1 MTEVDFIGGVGEM
14 KERSGYLFVAERREE
29 KLRQFTG
36 VLERLSQL
44 VDWRSL
50 AKAVNDATGREAPQ
64 PKGGRP
70 PYPTE
75 SMLKIVV
82 LQQLYGNLS
91 DEQMEYAL
99 LDRLSWQRFV
109 GLSHSRDL
117 PDAKT
122 LWAFKELIA
131 QGGGATLLFE
141 IVGEQLARAGL
152 KAKGGQIIDATIITV
167 PKVDLTKEEK
177 ETIKG
182 GKTPDHWSAKQAA
195 HKDTDAR
202 WTAKHDQWF
211 FGFKAHVN
219 ADQEHKLIR
228 ALVTTPAN
236 IDDREPLEELIDPSE
251 ARKKEGQTVHADRG
265 YHGQGTRELLKR
277 QGLIDGVAR
286 KDDPNRYDQ
295 TEIHERNQR
304 LSKIRARV
312 EHVFGGW
319 EKTMGK
325 SIRCIGLTR
334 ATSMITLQA
343 LVYNLRRWVTLDRRG
358 ACAA

>member
-1 MTEVDFIGGVGEM
+1 M
-14 KERSGYLFVAERREE
+14 KERKGYLFVRERREE

-36 VLERLSQL
+36 VLERLTQR
-44 VDWRSL
+44 VDWGGL
-50 AKAVNDATGREAPQ
+50 ARAVNEATGREARQ

-75 SMLKIVV
+75 SLLKIVV
-82 LQQLYGNLS
+82 LQQLYGKLS

-99 LDRLSWQRFV
+99 LDRLSRQRFV
-109 GLSHSRDL
+109 GLAHGRDL

-122 LWAFKELIA
+122 LWAFQELIA
-131 QGGGATLLFE
+131 QGGGATRLFE

-152 KAKGGQIIDATIITV
+152 KAKGGQLIDATIVTV
-167 PKVDLTKEEK
+167 PKVDLTKAEK
-177 ETIKG
+177 ETVKD
-182 GKTPDHWSAKQAA
+182 GKTPDGWSTKQAA

-202 WTAKHDQWF
+202 WTAKHDTWF

-219 ADQEHKLIR
+219 ADQEHQLIR
-228 ALVTTPAN
+228 ALVITSAN
-236 IDDREPLEELIDPSE
+236 VDDREPLEQLIDASG
-251 ARKKEGQTVHADRG
+251 ARKAQGQTVHADRG
-265 YHGQGTRELLKR
+265 YHGQGSRELLKTL
-277 QGLIDGVAR
+277 GLIDGVAR

-295 TEIHERNQR
+295 SEIHERNQK
-304 LSKIRARV
+304 LSRIRARV

-334 ATSMITLQA
+334 AQSQITIQA

-358 ACAA
+358 ACAV

>member
-1 MTEVDFIGGVGEM
+1 M
-14 KERSGYLFVAERREE
+14 KERNGYLFVAERREE

-44 VDWRSL
+44 VDWSGL
-50 AKAVNDATGREAPQ
+50 ARAVNEATGREAPQ

-75 SMLKIVV
+75 SLLKIVV

-91 DEQMEYAL
+91 DEAMEYAL
-99 LDRLSWQRFV
+99 LDRLSWQQFV
-109 GLSHSRDL
+109 GLAHARDL

-122 LWAFKELIA
+122 IWAFKELIA

-152 KAKGGQIIDATIITV
+152 KAKGGQLIDATIVTV
-167 PKVDLTKEEK
+167 PKVDLTIEEK
-177 ETIKG
+177 ETVKD
-182 GKTPDHWSAKQAA
+182 GKTPDNWSAKQAA

-202 WTAKHDQWF
+202 WTAKRETWF

-219 ADQEHKLIR
+219 ADQDHKLIR
-228 ALVTTPAN
+228 ALAITPAN
-236 IDDREPLEELIDPSE
+236 VDDREPLEQLIDASE
-251 ARKKEGQTVHADRG
+251 ARKKEGKTVHADRG
-265 YHGQGTRELLKR
+265 YHGEAVREMLKTK
-277 QGLIDGVAR
+277 GLVDGVAR
-286 KDDPNRYDQ
+286 KDDPNSYDQ
-295 TEIHERNQR
+295 TGIHERNQR

-334 ATSMITLQA
+334 ATSQITIQA
-343 LVYNLRRWVTLDRRG
+343 LVYNLRRWVTLDRRS

>member
-1 MTEVDFIGGVGEM
+1 M
-14 KERSGYLFVAERREE
+14 KGRSGYLFATERREQ
-29 KLRQFTG
+29 KLEQFTG
-36 VLERLSQL
+36 VLDRLQRL
-44 VDWRSL
+44 VDWRGL

-75 SMLKIVV
+75 AMLKIVV

-109 GLSHSRDL
+109 GLAHARDL
-117 PDAKT
+117 PDART
-122 LWAFKELIA
+122 LWVFKELIA
-131 QGGGATLLFE
+131 QGGGATVLFE

-152 KAKGGQIIDATIITV
+152 KAKGGQIIDATIVTV
-167 PKVDLTKEEK
+167 PKADLTKEEK
-177 ETIKG
+177 EAVKD
-182 GKTPDHWSAKQAA
+182 GKTPEDWSAKQEA
-195 HKDTDAR
+195 HKETDAR
-202 WTAKHDQWF
+202 WTAKHDHWF

-228 ALVTTPAN
+228 ALVITPAN
-236 IDDREPLEELIDPSE
+236 IDDRAPLEQLIDASE
-251 ARKKEGQTVHADRG
+251 ARKQEGKTVHADRG
-265 YHGQGTRELLKR
+265 YHGHGTRELLK
-277 QGLIDGVAR
+277 QLGLNDGVAR

-304 LSKIRARV
+304 LSRIRARV

-334 ATSMITLQA
+334 AKSQITIQA

-358 ACAA
+358 ACAV

>member
-1 MTEVDFIGGVGEM
+1 M
-14 KERSGYLFVAERREE
+14 KGRSGYLFATERREQ
-29 KLRQFTG
+29 KLEQFTG
-36 VLERLSQL
+36 VLDRLQSL
-44 VDWRSL
+44 VDWRGL

-75 SMLKIVV
+75 AMLKIVV

-99 LDRLSWQRFV
+99 LDRLTWQRFV
-109 GLSHSRDL
+109 GLRHARDL
-117 PDAKT
+117 PDART

-131 QGGGATLLFE
+131 QGGGATVLFE

-152 KAKGGQIIDATIITV
+152 KAKGGQIIDATIVTV
-167 PKVDLTKEEK
+167 PKADLTKEEK
-177 ETIKG
+177 EAVKD
-182 GKTPDHWSAKQAA
+182 GKTPEDWNAKQVA
-195 HKDTDAR
+195 HKETDAR
-202 WTAKHDQWF
+202 WTAKHDTWF

-228 ALVTTPAN
+228 ALVITPAN
-236 IDDREPLEELIDPSE
+236 VDDRVPLEQLIDASE
-251 ARKKEGQTVHADRG
+251 ARKQEGQTVHADRG
-265 YHGQGTRELLKR
+265 YHGHGTRELLKKL
-277 QGLIDGVAR
+277 GLNDGVAR
-286 KDDPNRYDQ
+286 KDDPNRHDQ
-295 TEIHERNQR
+295 TEVHARNQR

-334 ATSMITLQA
+334 ATSQITLQA
-343 LVYNLRRWVTLDRRG
+343 MVYNLRRWVTLDRRG
-358 ACAA
+358 ACTV

>member
-1 MTEVDFIGGVGEM
+1 M
-14 KERSGYLFVAERREE
+14 KGRTGYLFVAERREE

-44 VDWRSL
+44 VDWSGL
-50 AKAVNDATGREAPQ
+50 AGAVNKATGREAPQ
-64 PKGGRP
+64 PQGGRP

-75 SMLKIVV
+75 SLLKIVV

-91 DEQMEYAL
+91 DEAMEYAL

-109 GLSHSRDL
+109 GLAHARDL

-122 LWAFKELIA
+122 IWAFKELIA

-141 IVGEQLARAGL
+141 IVGEQLASAGL
-152 KAKGGQIIDATIITV
+152 KAKGGQIIDATIVTV
-167 PKVDLTKEEK
+167 PKVDLTQEEK
-177 ETIKG
+177 AIIKD
-182 GKTPDHWSAKQAA
+182 GKTPDDWSAKQAA

-202 WTAKHDQWF
+202 WTAKHETWF

-228 ALVTTPAN
+228 ALAITPAN
-236 IDDREPLEELIDPSE
+236 IDDREPLEQLIDASA
-251 ARKKEGQTVHADRG
+251 ARKQAGQTVHADRG
-265 YHGQGTRELLKR
+265 YHGQGTRALLKKL
-277 QGLIDGVAR
+277 GLIDGVAR

-295 TEIHERNQR
+295 TATHERNKR

-334 ATSMITLQA
+334 ARSQITIQA

>member
-1 MTEVDFIGGVGEM
+1 M
-14 KERSGYLFVAERREE
+14 KGRSGYLFVAERREQ
-29 KLRQFTG
+29 KLEQFTG
-36 VLERLSQL
+36 VLDRLQML
-44 VDWRSL
+44 VDWRGL
-50 AKAVNDATGREAPQ
+50 AKAVNEATGREAPQ

-75 SMLKIVV
+75 ALLKIVV

-109 GLSHSRDL
+109 GLAQARDL

-122 LWAFKELIA
+122 IWAFKELIA
-131 QGGGATLLFE
+131 QGGGAALLFDN
-141 IVGEQLARAGL
+141 VAAQLALAGF
-152 KAKGGQIIDATIITV
+152 KAKGGQIIDATIVTV
-167 PKVDLTKEEK
+167 PKADLTQEEK
-177 ETIKG
+177 ETVKD
-182 GKTPDHWSAKQAA
+182 GKRPDGWSAKQAA
-195 HKDTDAR
+195 HKETEAR
-202 WTAKHDQWF
+202 WTAKHDRWF

-228 ALVTTPAN
+228 ALAITPAN
-236 IDDREPLEELIDPSE
+236 VDDREPMEQLIDAGE
-251 ARKKEGQTVHADRG
+251 ARKQEGRTVHADRG
-265 YHGQGTRELLKR
+265 YHGQATRDLLKR
-277 QGLIDGVAR
+277 LGLTDGVAR
-286 KDDPNRYDQ
+286 KDDPNCYDQ
-295 TEIHERNQR
+295 TEVRERNQR

-334 ATSMITLQA
+334 ARSQITLQA
-343 LVYNLRRWVTLDRRG
+343 MVYNLRRWVTLDRRG
-358 ACAA
+358 ACAV

>member
-1 MTEVDFIGGVGEM
+1 MRG
-14 KERSGYLFVAERREE
+14 RSGYLFTAERREQ
-29 KLRQFTG
+29 KLGQFTV
-36 VLERLSQL
+36 VLDRLQTL
-44 VDWRSL
+44 VDWRGL

-109 GLSHSRDL
+109 GLADARDL

-122 LWAFKELIA
+122 IWAFKELIA

-152 KAKGGQIIDATIITV
+152 KAKGGQIIDATIVTV
-167 PKVDLTKEEK
+167 PKVDLTAEEK
-177 ETIKG
+177 EAVKD
-182 GKTPDHWSAKQAA
+182 GKTPTDWSAKQAA

-202 WTAKHDQWF
+202 WTAKHDTWF
-211 FGFKAHVN
+211 FGFKAHIN

-228 ALVTTPAN
+228 ALAITPAN
-236 IDDREPLEELIDPSE
+236 IDDREPLEQLIDASE
-251 ARKKEGQTVHADRG
+251 ARKQTGQTVHADRG
-265 YHGQGTRELLKR
+265 YHGQATRALLKKL
-277 QGLIDGVAR
+277 GLIDGVAR

-325 SIRCIGLTR
+325 SIRCVGLTR
-334 ATSMITLQA
+334 ATSQITIQA